1 MKTLLALIFCF
12 ATFSLSAQTDSTAKK
27 PDPNKK
33 IHTVKVACGQC
44 KLGLSGHGCDLAL
57 RINGKAYFID
67 GTTIDDHGDAH
78 ADDGF
83 CKAVREA
90 QVQGEVVGD
99 RFKVTYFELL
109 PEKKKKKS

>member
-1 MKTLLALIFCF
+1 MKTFMLLLSLCF
-12 ATFSLSAQTDSTAKK
+12 AAFTTSAQTDTTSKK

-33 IHTVKVACGQC
+33 LETVKVACGQC

-78 ADDGF
+78 ANDGF

-90 QVQGEVVGD
+90 KVQGEVVGD

-109 PEKKKKKS
+109 PEKKKKK

>member
-1 MKTLLALIFCF
+1 MKTLMLFLLLCF
-12 ATFSLSAQTDSTAKK
+12 AAATGSAQTDSTSKR

-33 IHTVKVACGQC
+33 IEIVKVACGQC

-78 ADDGF
+78 ANDGF

-90 QVQGEVVGD
+90 KVQGEVVGD
-99 RFKVTYFELL
+99 RYKVTYFELL
-109 PEKKKKKS
+109 PEKKKKK